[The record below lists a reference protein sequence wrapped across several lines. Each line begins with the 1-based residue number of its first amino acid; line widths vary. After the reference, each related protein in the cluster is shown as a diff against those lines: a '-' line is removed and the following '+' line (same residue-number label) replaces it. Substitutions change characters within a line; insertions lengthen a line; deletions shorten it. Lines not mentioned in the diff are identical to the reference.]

1 MSRKRPLERLPF
13 LSPAFPGQAAPLL
26 VTPPGPADKAAA
38 DKAADDKQYY
48 SSSALTTPDTKKGPL
63 PQDWPSAA
71 NDQRGESWLGF
82 GLAPQAWLAAASP
95 QTRTNPHAR
104 ATARLELMRS
114 APPLSPNPY
123 PAVRGGPCP
132 GDDLRDEVSQFVVQI
147 CDEFSLA
154 QWTCYL
160 AISYVDHTLSALHAQ
175 GLTEAQVAKHARDQV
190 LLTVCVRLAAKFADT
205 KLPEPKEMISQR
217 DLRCEQSS
225 TATPSWSAAACD
237 QAAVLGLGSRPSA
250 RGAPLAAP
258 GGERERTEGSS
269 RVAQSH
275 TDSGARGSRLERSTA
290 PRRLRLVDRPQARAL
305 GVEAAGLEHAHRHA
319 VRAAQPLV
327 SHPRPRGRRG
337 AGRAKHRGVCRHLRC
352 GVRDAASWSSVPS
365 RALVGAL
372 LARSTA

>member
-13 LSPAFPGQAAPLL
+13 LSPAFPGQAPPLL
-26 VTPPGPADKAAA
+26 VTPPGAADKAAA
-38 DKAADDKQYY
+38 DEAADDKQYY

-63 PQDWPSAA
+63 QQDWPSAA

-95 QTRTNPHAR
+95 QTRPNPHAR

-217 DLRCEQSS
+217 DLRCEQS
-225 TATPSWSAAACD
+225 
-237 QAAVLGLGSRPSA
+237 
-250 RGAPLAAP
+250 
-258 GGERERTEGSS
+258 
-269 RVAQSH
+269 
-275 TDSGARGSRLERSTA
+275 
-290 PRRLRLVDRPQARAL
+290 DRPL
-305 GVEAAGLEHAHRHA
+305 DSDTLMECC
-319 VRAAQPLV
+319 
-327 SHPRPRGRRG
+327 SM
-337 AGRAKHRGVCRHLRC
+337 
-352 GVRDAASWSSVPS
+352 
-365 RALVGAL
+365 
-372 LARSTA
+372 